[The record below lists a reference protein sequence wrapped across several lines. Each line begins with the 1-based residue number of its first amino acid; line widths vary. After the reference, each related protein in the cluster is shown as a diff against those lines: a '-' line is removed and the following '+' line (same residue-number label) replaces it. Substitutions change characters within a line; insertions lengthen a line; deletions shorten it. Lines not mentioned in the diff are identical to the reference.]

1 MEKIRMSED
10 IIASFVCCEKYMVV
24 VKLEHGTHVMPYEE
38 WKWAY
43 GQLHLELWKNDKRI
57 KNEKHASK
65 LTGNADVVYQCLNES
80 FAHIDIITEKTGL
93 TVSQV
98 MAALTQLEIMGLTE
112 STSGKR
118 YKRI

>member
-1 MEKIRMSED
+1 MYWRNDIMEKIRMSED

-57 KNEKHASK
+57 KNERLA
-65 LTGNADVVYQCLNES
+65 
-80 FAHIDIITEKTGL
+80 
-93 TVSQV
+93 
-98 MAALTQLEIMGLTE
+98 
-112 STSGKR
+112 
-118 YKRI
+118 